1 MKIVLDSNVFVSGI
15 TNPDSV
21 SAEILKML
29 LNSDFVLL
37 YDSKTLDEYKSLLKQ
52 SKFNFSKDVISSFIE
67 FIENMGECISTK
79 SVSAEITDE
88 ENKKFYEVL
97 ICGKADYLIT
107 LNKNHYP
114 DEKFIVSPPEFIKY
128 FVRSNI

>member
-88 ENKKFYEVL
+88 ENKKFYEVS
-97 ICGKADYLIT
+97 ICGKSDYLIT